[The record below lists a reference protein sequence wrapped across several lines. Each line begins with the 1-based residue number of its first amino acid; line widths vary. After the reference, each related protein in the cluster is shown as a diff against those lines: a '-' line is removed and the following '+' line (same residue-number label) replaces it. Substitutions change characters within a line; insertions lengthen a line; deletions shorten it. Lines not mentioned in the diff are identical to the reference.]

1 MTSRRCCCGDGGCP
15 CGSFSFDFEVYQQ
28 GGTGGTERS
37 VQTKANICEMAQDVD
52 DEGTSV
58 SRLIGDVTFVCTVLD
73 GFQFNSGN
81 AQYDPNMDM
90 NGAVGYRWERPPNYT
105 LGRCDPDPIECC
117 QYCESERVLDWVV
130 QNDQSAVTGGSV
142 SVYPSLPSDLQSCFP
157 ALPVTPAN
165 GIYRVVRLILYIDAE
180 RALRET
186 ITNTSYNGG
195 ACSPDSVT
203 TGNFGSVPPGYLH
216 VGFVW
221 DTSAICVEG
230 DFVGAFGWNFGTGEC
245 VAAYPY
251 DNDSCTTVVSDR
263 FCSLLATGCE
273 ECCEGSGN
281 SLDFVKSYERVNEAC
296 SFDSADANA
305 TNWAT
310 T

>member
-1 MTSRRCCCGDGGCP
+1 MRRCCCGDGGCP

-28 GGTGGTERS
+28 GGIGGTERS
-37 VQTKANICEMAQDVD
+37 VQTKASICSMLYDVD

-58 SRLIGDVTFVCTVLD
+58 SRLIGDVTFVCTTLE
-73 GFQFNSGN
+73 GFQYDSGN

-90 NGAVGYRWERPPNYT
+90 NGAVGYRWERPPTYT

-117 QYCESERVLDWVV
+117 QYCETERVLDWVV
-130 QNDQSAVTGGSV
+130 QNDQSSVTGGSV
-142 SVYPSLPSDLQSCFP
+142 SVYSSLPSDLQSCFP

-165 GIYRVVRLILYIDAE
+165 GIYRVVKLILYVDAE

-195 ACSPDSVT
+195 SCPPDSVT
-203 TGNFGSVPPGYLH
+203 TGNFGNVPPGYLY

-221 DTSAICVEG
+221 DTSGMCVEG
-230 DFVGAFGWNFGTGEC
+230 DFVGAFGWDFGTGAC

-251 DNDSCTTVVSDR
+251 DNDACSTVVTDYS
-263 FCSLLATGCE
+263 CSLLAEGCE
-273 ECCEGSGN
+273 ECCEGSQN
-281 SLDFVKSYERVNEAC
+281 SIDYLKSYERVSEAC
-296 SFDSADANA
+296 FFNSADANA
-305 TNWAT
+305 TNWT
-310 T
+310 TT